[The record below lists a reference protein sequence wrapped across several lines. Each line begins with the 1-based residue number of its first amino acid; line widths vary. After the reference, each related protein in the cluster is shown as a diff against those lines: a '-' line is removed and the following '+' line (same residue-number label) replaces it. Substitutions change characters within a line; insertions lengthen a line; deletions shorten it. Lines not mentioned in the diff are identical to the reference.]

1 VGNTG
6 RIWGKISQAEIG
18 ALAARQYGHV
28 TRDQLLG
35 LGLGRRAISHR
46 IDAGNLIA
54 VHAGVYAVGHE
65 QTAAVARAAAAIL
78 ACGPGAALSHS
89 SAASLWG
96 ISKRWEF
103 PLEVTVPGDR
113 RRQGIRIHRSTTLTG
128 KDIRRHLGIRVMS
141 PARTVLEIA
150 PRLTEPVLTRAV
162 NDARLSRQL
171 RLTELDELL
180 ERMPRHPGA
189 PLLKQFV
196 NTRQAPTRSGWED
209 ELTGFLER
217 FDLPKARINTRVA
230 GYEVDAVFDDE
241 RLIVELDGWETHQDR
256 TSFENDRERDAATL
270 AAGFVTVRVTWDRF
284 HNDPAREAAR
294 LQEIL
299 HARRQSG

>member
-1 VGNTG
+1 MSHARV
-6 RIWGKISQAEIG
+6 A

-28 TRDQLLG
+28 TRAQLVEMG
-35 LGLGRRAISHR
+35 VGSSAIDHR
-46 IDAGNLIA
+46 IRGGTLIA

-65 QTAAVARAAAAIL
+65 QTAAVARAAAAVL
-78 ACGPGAALSHS
+78 ACDPGAVLSHA

-96 ISKRWEF
+96 ISKRWDF
-103 PLEVTVPGDR
+103 PLEVTVPADR
-113 RRQGIRIHRSTTLTG
+113 RRPGIRTHRSTTLASR
-128 KDIRRHLGIRVMS
+128 DIRRHLGIRVMS

-162 NDARLSRQL
+162 NDARLSRRL

-189 PLLKQFV
+189 PLLKPFV

-256 TSFENDRERDAATL
+256 TSFESDRERDAATL